1 MDAGATHASFTIE
14 RSFKA
19 SPSRVFAAWATAQAR
34 ATWFVGGSGWIQV
47 TREFDF
53 REGGRERVVGRK
65 GSGTIS
71 DFRASYVEV
80 IPDTRIVFVYEMF
93 LNDVRASVSLATIEL
108 WPEGKGARMK
118 LTEQGAYLV
127 AYDPQG
133 DDNGSRE
140 HGTREL
146 MDNLARYVD
155 G

>member
-1 MDAGATHASFTIE
+1 MDAGVNHADFSIE
-14 RSFKA
+14 RGFRA
-19 SPSRVFAAWATAQAR
+19 SPARVFAAWATSEAR
-34 ATWFVGGSGWIQV
+34 ATWFVGGEGWTQLL
-47 TREFDF
+47 REFDF

-71 DFRASYVEV
+71 DFRASYIEI
-80 IPDTRIVFVYEMF
+80 IPDSRIVFSYEMV
-93 LNDVRASVSLATIEL
+93 LNEQRISASLATIEL
-108 WPEGKGARMK
+108 WPEENGARMK

-140 HGTREL
+140 RGTQEL
-146 MDNLARYVD
+146 LENLARYVD